1 MSTNENKTVTKE
13 NIKELKEVSE
23 QIKNS
28 ISVLMLLETDLSMKH
43 SDEVYYRS
51 INIIHNIMLKAD
63 SKIQDLIKTF

>member
-51 INIIHNIMLKAD
+51 ISIIHNIMLKAD
-63 SKIQDLIKTF
+63 SKLQDLIKTF